1 MPEDEEFKS
10 FDTIALVVG
19 IVIILFAIVMAFVFP

>member
-1 MPEDEEFKS
+1 MPEDEEFKT